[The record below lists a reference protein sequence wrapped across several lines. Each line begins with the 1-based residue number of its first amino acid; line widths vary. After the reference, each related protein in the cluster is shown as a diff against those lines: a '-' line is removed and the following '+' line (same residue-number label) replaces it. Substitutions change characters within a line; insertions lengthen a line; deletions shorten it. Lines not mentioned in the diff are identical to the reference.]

1 MPLCGI
7 AARMVQTVQPAAS
20 NVDWITG
27 PTVQSLEHM
36 AIRVKADLAY
46 VLFREQF
53 IAFGTMKWLSAAL

>member
-1 MPLCGI
+1 
-7 AARMVQTVQPAAS
+7 MVQTVQPAAS